1 MGRDFRGGGGRGRGR
16 GRGGGRGRGRGSSR
30 GRGGSRGGFRGGR
43 GGGRGGRGGGRGG
56 RGGRGRGRGGGRFG
70 RSAPPEATIDNCEEI
85 GKFMHSTDKQELIFE
100 STHKSNAVPHFN
112 ASIYINR
119 NDKLLF
125 VGQIEDVFGTISH
138 VVCNIHKI

>member
-16 GRGGGRGRGRGSSR
+16 GRGGGRGRGSSR

-43 GGGRGGRGGGRGG
+43 GGSRGGGRGS

-70 RSAPPEATIDNCEEI
+70 RGAPPEATIDNCEEI